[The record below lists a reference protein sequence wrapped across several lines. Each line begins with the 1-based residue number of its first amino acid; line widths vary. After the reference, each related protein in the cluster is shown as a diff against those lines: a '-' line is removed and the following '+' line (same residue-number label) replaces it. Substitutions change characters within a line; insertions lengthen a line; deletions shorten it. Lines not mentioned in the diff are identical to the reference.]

1 MAQSYPTPDQKKLS
15 QIDADSDIHQFRDLV
30 HHNDDD
36 DDLYHFEK
44 AIAVKRL
51 LEEKQLQAWVTV
63 QAGIQT
69 PVCEQVTGAYITDN
83 CGTILVE
90 KTGLDNIALTEIDLC
105 AIFNELASGIEEK
118 RYTVMI
124 ERLVNGM
131 AFDTYEVMTRDW
143 HAFAAIS
150 YCFFDVIDGINKEA
164 GDLIPFSIEQ
174 KLRMLSVR
182 DSEFAIALNDRVEYK
197 LVSVDITK
205 D

>member
-15 QIDADSDIHQFRDLV
+15 SVDNNYELIYSFNELV
-30 HHNDDD
+30 HH
-36 DDLYHFEK
+36 DDLYHYEK
-44 AIAVKRL
+44 AIAVKSL
-51 LEEKQLQAWVTV
+51 LKEKQLQAWVS
-63 QAGIQT
+63 AGNKNT
-69 PVCEQVTGAYITDN
+69 PLCSHVTAAYITDH

-90 KTGLDNIALTEIDLC
+90 KTGLGNKNLTEIDLC

>member
-105 AIFNELASGIEEK
+105 AIFNELELVALTGRVALGKDPFISTSYSVDGLAWSQDRQIRVGGIGNTRK
-118 RYTVMI
+118 
-124 ERLVNGM
+124 RLVWLQQGHM
-131 AFDTYEVMTRDW
+131 RHWRIQRFRGTSDAHLSFMRL
-143 HAFAAIS
+143 
-150 YCFFDVIDGINKEA
+150 EA
-164 GDLIPFSIEQ
+164 QIE
-174 KLRMLSVR
+174 
-182 DSEFAIALNDRVEYK
+182 ALAH
-197 LVSVDITK
+197 
-205 D
+205 